1 MASNSNR
8 FSTYTTAS
16 GGSEGKNGEPK
27 KDMWSSMLDSVASGK
42 RLPERNLLVMG
53 GTVESQREFIE
64 SLSNSELRRN
74 YDRQN
79 KIPPVANQFALGYT
93 YYDLL
98 DADHEDILA
107 RISTYLLTSPSPSFA
122 SLIKPLLTPQSIP
135 NTLLVVLLDWS
146 EPWSWVRQLREW
158 MLLLRTVL
166 LALPDESKIAMEEG
180 MSLWKERGRGGS
192 LNLDGTTATA
202 ASEGDVSLP
211 LGPGEWEE
219 ALGLPLCVVCQNSEK
234 MDYLEKTQSWKE
246 EEFDVVLQFMRTI
259 LLRHGAS
266 LIYTTPSVPSQLPT
280 LVHSSLG
287 IHSLL
292 KKQPLKPNVIDRDKV
307 AVPPNWDSWG
317 KIRVLREGFDVEAVS
332 EGWSIDLETKFPPPG
347 RNLSTENGTAN
358 GDEYDMDGYEITPG
372 SAVTMFEESIRNPS
386 LDALQ
391 MAGRD
396 TQSTKLEVETMDTQA
411 FLGSQTQRLETFK
424 QKMEEEGQNDGKN
437 LKKPTKGVDED
448 GRQVNVSDHI
458 GPVQFNV
465 GGIQV
470 DADDMMKRL
479 QDRQAYGS
487 SPEPESPVDDST
499 QAQQPIDTENLQNF
513 FTNLMNRN
521 TSARTGS

>member
-1 MASNSNR
+1 M
-8 FSTYTTAS
+8 
-16 GGSEGKNGEPK
+16 
-27 KDMWSSMLDSVASGK
+27 
-42 RLPERNLLVMG
+42 
-53 GTVESQREFIE
+53 
-64 SLSNSELRRN
+64 
-74 YDRQN
+74 
-79 KIPPVANQFALGYT
+79 
-93 YYDLL
+93 
-98 DADHEDILA
+98 
-107 RISTYLLTSPSPSFA
+107 
-122 SLIKPLLTPQSIP
+122 
-135 NTLLVVLLDWS
+135 
-146 EPWSWVRQLREW
+146 
-158 MLLLRTVL
+158 
-166 LALPDESKIAMEEG
+166 
-180 MSLWKERGRGGS
+180 
-192 LNLDGTTATA
+192 
-202 ASEGDVSLP
+202 
-211 LGPGEWEE
+211 
-219 ALGLPLCVVCQNSEK
+219 
-234 MDYLEKTQSWKE
+234 
-246 EEFDVVLQFMRTI
+246 
-259 LLRHGAS
+259 
-266 LIYTTPSVPSQLPT
+266 PSQLPT

-347 RNLSTENGTAN
+347 RNQSTENGTAN

-372 SAVTMFEESIRNPS
+372 SAVTTFEESIRNPS

-479 QDRQAYGS
+479 QVCGFWCEAVQAFGW
-487 SPEPESPVDDST
+487 
-499 QAQQPIDTENLQNF
+499 
-513 FTNLMNRN
+513 LMCPH
-521 TSARTGS
+521 

>member
-1 MASNSNR
+1 
-8 FSTYTTAS
+8 
-16 GGSEGKNGEPK
+16 
-27 KDMWSSMLDSVASGK
+27 
-42 RLPERNLLVMG
+42 
-53 GTVESQREFIE
+53 
-64 SLSNSELRRN
+64 
-74 YDRQN
+74 
-79 KIPPVANQFALGYT
+79 
-93 YYDLL
+93 
-98 DADHEDILA
+98 
-107 RISTYLLTSPSPSFA
+107 
-122 SLIKPLLTPQSIP
+122 
-135 NTLLVVLLDWS
+135 
-146 EPWSWVRQLREW
+146 

-180 MSLWKERGRGGS
+180 MSMWKERGRGGS

-202 ASEGDVSLP
+202 ASEADVSLP

-219 ALGLPLCVVCQNSEK
+219 PLGLPLCVVCQNAEK
-234 MDYLEKTQSWKE
+234 MEYLEKTQSWKE

-266 LIYTTPSVPSQLPT
+266 LIYTAPSVLSQLPT

-347 RNLSTENGTAN
+347 RNRATENGEEN
-358 GDEYDMDGYEITPG
+358 GDEYDIDGYEVTPG
-372 SAVTMFEESIRNPS
+372 SAVTMFEESIRNPT

-391 MAGRD
+391 MTGRD
-396 TQSTKLEVETMDTQA
+396 THSTKLEVETMDTQE
-411 FLGSQTQRLETFK
+411 FLSSQIPRLETYK
-424 QKMEEEGQNDGKN
+424 QKENQNNDAKN
-437 LKKPTKGVDED
+437 AKQPSKIDED

-487 SPEPESPVDDST
+487 SPEPESPVDDSA